1 MIRGHALS
9 PESGQHER
17 IKNLV
22 LERLKAWTGA
32 TLQEY
37 PSSGHELDIYA
48 MTSDSISLC
57 VEIIWSDSIANFYR
71 DLNMI
76 QSSDAYVKLV
86 IASPG
91 IMSKAKCQR
100 EFEKVVLAQRK
111 QGCSIH
117 GDFIDGR
124 KILEDPEFMETEFR
138 KIVAD
143 MLDHARKRRKHTVKE
158 IESRLSGSVQ
168 IDYDPLLRICANQ
181 AKRNSAMFK
190 GDAKNLYKKFIPE
203 LYVARH
209 GAESIFDSF
218 VESSKV
224 FERELEN
231 YKIACV
237 EYEKQLIEYRKKKAD
252 YDKKA
257 QKAQSEGENFTG
269 EKPRRPMEPV
279 KPKAYHCIA
288 YIGEAGIGK
297 TNFLIDLCDRL
308 QDKDVPT
315 LFYAG
320 HTLTENVDNQLVS
333 DLLLATKSEADTS
346 SFLESLNKTLRSH
359 DGFLILLLDAIN
371 ESKNYSNIGKQI
383 VNFIDKLENLSI
395 TRIKLVISCRDIEW
409 STIAFETSSL
419 NEQVFQKVPFHIEKL
434 NKDELRKIWEKY
446 REAYDLKT
454 ADFESLSPKIINI
467 IDQPL
472 MLRFLCEAYR
482 EDYLP
487 RDIERL
493 DIFEKYWDRKLSQM
507 EKIGFELGIKNLKSK
522 ANDFIFEVVR
532 KMRELKQWELSE
544 YEAGELTGEKAENYE
559 SIFTRLLSE
568 HIIIYSRD
576 DVRIRAHFIG
586 FTYEAFF
593 EYVLAQLIYLQSNW
607 GRLSEDEILS
617 QFRVLVQESYEY
629 RPMKGALE
637 YLILSFSRDEGSKLY
652 LRMLDELIK
661 TEQSCEIAYEVIS
674 RLRVINV
681 GVFRSLKQI
690 IVATTGPRT
699 IYRSWGQDHVA
710 TELLSNIPDSC
721 LGEVFDEW
729 RNWVSETYNMLQA
742 NTYVVGFAELA
753 KDRPE
758 KALKILSIIFSDER
772 FRWCRPALTS
782 VFLRMNSYINEDTV
796 RVLLSMI
803 SDSSRFLKEIPIQ
816 YIRGLSEKLKD
827 ELLKYIPRF
836 CEPKD
841 PKIQESLLE
850 IVADV
855 GKDRKDI
862 ILTILDKMKDNL
874 TAPSASRKMIEL
886 VRILRNNGG
895 SQ

>member
-1 MIRGHALS
+1 MS
-9 PESGQHER
+9 PESGQHDR
-17 IKNLV
+17 IKSMIS
-22 LERLKAWTGA
+22 ERLKAWTGA
-32 TLQEY
+32 TLEEY

-48 MTSDSISLC
+48 MTPDSISLC
-57 VEIIWSDSIANFYR
+57 VEIIWSNSVANFHR
-71 DLNMI
+71 DLI
-76 QSSDAYVKLV
+76 IVQSSDANVKLV

-91 IMSKAKCQR
+91 IKAKCQR
-100 EFEKVVLAQRK
+100 EFEKVALAQRK
-111 QGCSIH
+111 LGYSIH
-117 GDFIDGR
+117 GDLIDGQ
-124 KILEDPEFMETEFR
+124 KILEDPEFVETEFR
-138 KIVAD
+138 KIFTET
-143 MLDHARKRRKHTVKE
+143 LDQARKSRKHT
-158 IESRLSGSVQ
+158 IEVESPLSESLK
-168 IDYDPLLRICANQ
+168 IDCDLLLRTCASQ
-181 AKRNSAMFK
+181 AKHNMVFFK
-190 GDAKNLYKKFIPE
+190 GDVRNLYKKFIPE
-203 LYVARH
+203 LYVARL

-218 VESSKV
+218 VESSRV
-224 FERELEN
+224 FERDLGN
-231 YKIACV
+231 YKSACA
-237 EYEKQLIEYRKKKAD
+237 EYEKQLIEYRKKKD
-252 YDKKA
+252 EYDKKA
-257 QKAQSEGENFTG
+257 LIAQSEGRSLTE

-279 KPKAYHCIA
+279 KPKACHCIA

-320 HTLTENVDNQLVS
+320 HTLAENVDNQLVS
-333 DLLLATKSEADTS
+333 DLLSAMKIEADSS

-359 DGFLILLLDAIN
+359 DVFLILLLDAIN

-383 VNFIDKLENLSI
+383 VNFVDKLENLSI
-395 TRIKLVISCRDIEW
+395 TRIKLAISCRDIEW

-419 NEQVFQKVPFHIEKL
+419 NEQVFQNRPFHIGKL
-434 NKDELRKIWEKY
+434 DKDELRKIWEKY
-446 REAYDLKT
+446 REAYGLKT
-454 ADFESLSPKIINI
+454 VDFESLSPKILNI

-493 DIFEKYWDRKLSQM
+493 DIFEKYWDRKFSQM
-507 EKIGFELGIKNLKSK
+507 EKIGSELGIKNLKSK
-522 ANDFIFEVVR
+522 ATDFIFDVVR
-532 KMRELKQWELSE
+532 KMRELRQWELSE

-559 SIFTRLLSE
+559 SVFTRLLSE

-593 EYVLAQLIYLQSNW
+593 EYVLAQLIYQQSNW

-637 YLILSFSRDEGSKLY
+637 YLILFFSRDEGSKLY
-652 LRMLDELIK
+652 LRMLDELTK
-661 TEQSCEIAYEVIS
+661 TEQSCEIGYEVIS
-674 RLRVINV
+674 RLRVTNV
-681 GVFRSLKQI
+681 GVFRILKQI

-710 TELLSNIPDSC
+710 TEFLSNIPDSC

-729 RNWVSETYNMLQA
+729 RNWVSETYNMLHA

-782 VFLRMNSYINEDTV
+782 VFLRMKSYINEDTV

-803 SDSSRFLKEIPIQ
+803 SDSSRFLREIPIQ
-816 YIRGLSEKLKD
+816 YIRSLSRETKD

-836 CEPKD
+836 CESKD

-855 GKDRKDI
+855 GKDRKDVA
-862 ILTILDKMKDNL
+862 LTILGEMKDKL
-874 TAPSASRKMIEL
+874 TVPGANKKMIEL
-886 VRILRNNGG
+886 VRFLRNNDG